1 MIDFVLCVHSED
13 AGVSAVAKA
22 RCPGWQGVGERG
34 EMAGTGN
41 GGVLSSRGFLEGR
54 FLMISIVAGVACGV
68 IHYVSGHW
76 PSGFLAAVAVSESAF
91 LA

>member
-1 MIDFVLCVHSED
+1 MFWPLQKPGAQ
-13 AGVSAVAKA
+13 AG
-22 RCPGWQGVGERG
+22 RG
-34 EMAGTGN
+34 SVRGDRWRGLGM

-54 FLMISIVAGVACGV
+54 LLMISIVTGVACGV